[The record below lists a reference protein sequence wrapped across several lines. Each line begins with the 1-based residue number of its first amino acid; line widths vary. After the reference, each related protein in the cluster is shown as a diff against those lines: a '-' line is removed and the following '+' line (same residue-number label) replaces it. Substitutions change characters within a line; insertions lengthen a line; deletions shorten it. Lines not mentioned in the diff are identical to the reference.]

1 MADIHYEISVA
12 ATQEQVYQ
20 AITAR
25 EGLTGWWTDDATGA
39 DKVGAV
45 AEFGFFNHS
54 MIFRMRVD
62 ELEAGV
68 RVKWSCIGGPEE
80 WLGTHVLFGLVMLE
94 GGATSIAFTHGGWR
108 AETGMY
114 PSATA
119 TWGHIMP
126 HLKGYV
132 EGKMP
137 GPYFKRE

>member
-1 MADIHYEISVA
+1 
-12 ATQEQVYQ
+12 
-20 AITAR
+20 
-25 EGLTGWWTDDATGA
+25 
-39 DKVGAV
+39 
-45 AEFGFFNHS
+45 

-68 RVKWSCIGGPEE
+68 WVKWSCIGGPEE

-126 HLKGYV
+126 HLKGKV
-132 EGKMP
+132 RCRAPISSANKVAHPHRSGHLSFQ
-137 GPYFKRE
+137 GRACS